1 MVPFSVP
8 YEVLAKRR
16 PHQHSVLLTPEPLS
30 KAEKLT
36 VKLLSL
42 VATGHN
48 MLSMAG
54 GVVSMRKVAD
64 SGCAVLPRRS
74 LAVTTKL

>member
-1 MVPFSVP
+1 M
-8 YEVLAKRR
+8 
-16 PHQHSVLLTPEPLS
+16 LLRPEPLS
-30 KAEKLT
+30 EAEKLA

-42 VATGHN
+42 VATGHTI
-48 MLSMAG
+48 LSMAG

-74 LAVTTKL
+74 LAFTTKL

>member
-1 MVPFSVP
+1 M
-8 YEVLAKRR
+8 
-16 PHQHSVLLTPEPLS
+16 LLTPEPLS
-30 KAEKLT
+30 EAEKLT

-42 VATGHN
+42 VATGHT

-54 GVVSMRKVAD
+54 GVVSMRKAAD